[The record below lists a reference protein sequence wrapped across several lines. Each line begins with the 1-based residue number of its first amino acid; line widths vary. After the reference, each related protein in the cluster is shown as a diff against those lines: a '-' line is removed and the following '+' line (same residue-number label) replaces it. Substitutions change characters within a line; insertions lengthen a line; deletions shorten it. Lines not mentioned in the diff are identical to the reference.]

1 VQSKP
6 ARQLEQCGGFQVS
19 SIVAQQ
25 FFFFD
30 SAFVHLVAGLVP
42 EKLLWFKLNIRV

>member
-1 VQSKP
+1 MQSKP

-25 FFFFD
+25 VFLALHVFTWWQV
-30 SAFVHLVAGLVP
+30 SS
-42 EKLLWFKLNIRV
+42 EELLWFNLNIKV